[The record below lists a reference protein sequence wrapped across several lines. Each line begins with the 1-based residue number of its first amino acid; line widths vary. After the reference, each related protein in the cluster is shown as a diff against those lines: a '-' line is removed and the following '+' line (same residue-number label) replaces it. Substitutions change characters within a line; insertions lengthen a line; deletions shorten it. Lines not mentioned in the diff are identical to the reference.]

1 MLRESLNSFFVVNIS
16 LCLITRDALK
26 LLQEKQKGRPSEL
39 KPVVSPAPAAVPSP
53 SQATAMTSPY
63 PRPAIPPVSTPGQPA
78 AVVTLLL
85 RFQHCYS

>member
-1 MLRESLNSFFVVNIS
+1 MLNSFFVVSIS

-26 LLQEKQKGRPSEL
+26 LLQEKQKGKPSEL

-53 SQATAMTSPY
+53 AQATAVTSY

-78 AVVTLLL
+78 ALVTLLL
-85 RFQHCYS
+85 RFQHYYS